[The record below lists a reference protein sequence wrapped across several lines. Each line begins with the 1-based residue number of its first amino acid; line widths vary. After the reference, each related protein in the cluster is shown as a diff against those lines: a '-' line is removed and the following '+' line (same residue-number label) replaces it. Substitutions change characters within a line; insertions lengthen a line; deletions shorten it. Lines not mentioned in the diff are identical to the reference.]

1 MSSAYRDNNDDYH
14 NDDDNDNNNDDD
26 DDDNVALTDTITEPA
41 VCGGRGQVKLVL
53 FVVLVLVLI
62 KVMKTVV
69 RGVTLKIETVVVVL
83 LSFRV
88 LELSIA

>member
-1 MSSAYRDNNDDYH
+1 M
-14 NDDDNDNNNDDD
+14 
-26 DDDNVALTDTITEPA
+26 
-41 VCGGRGQVKLVL
+41 KLVL
-53 FVVLVLVLI
+53 FVALVLVLI

-83 LSFRV
+83 LCFRV